1 MKRKPDHRVEVRHFS
16 CGASAKAILIFEV
29 HPAADKWDLD
39 AVSKDGSIAQVVNVM
54 ADTPRAWAGLVNE
67 IEREIKRR
75 GIRFVIC
82 EVPVSSDP
90 GDVERQGHLLGD
102 LGYYSRLNPRAR
114 IHDRSQLRLAG
125 TATRPAQPSEL
136 NHMLALS
143 AALEGRYARHPVRDP
158 ESGVYSFLAIFDYL
172 PRAA

>member
-1 MKRKPDHRVEVRHFS
+1 MKPKPDHRVEVRYIS
-16 CGASAKAILIFEV
+16 CGASAKATLIFKV
-29 HPAADKWDLD
+29 LPAADRWNLD
-39 AVSKDGSIAQVVNVM
+39 AVSEDGSIAQVMNVV

-67 IEREIKRR
+67 LEREIRSRR
-75 GIRFVIC
+75 IKYLIS

-90 GDVERQGHLLGD
+90 REAARQGRLLGD
-102 LGYYSRLNPRAR
+102 LGYFSELDPKAR
-114 IHDRSQLRLAG
+114 VYDRPQPRLAY

-158 ESGVYSFLAIFDYL
+158 ESGVYSFLAIFTFFDE
-172 PRAA
+172 AA